1 MNKKL
6 TVTNRTKIFSQVVL
20 PLLTGGLIYILFR
33 ADSLLMFRWFDKLGA
48 SDLINFCRQHTFGQF
63 SLPTWFI
70 YSLPDALWI
79 FSFTSLMLSIWQDK
93 FSVQSLFWILIAP
106 TIGLLSEIGQ
116 AFHFV
121 RGTYDLSDL
130 TLILIASALP
140 FYSPVKKHQT
150 QSL

>member
-1 MNKKL
+1 MTNK
-6 TVTNRTKIFSQVVL
+6 TKIFLHVIL

-48 SDLINFCRQHTFGQF
+48 GDFINSCRQHTVGQF
-63 SLPTWFI
+63 TLPTWVV

-79 FSFTSLMLSIWQDK
+79 FSFTSLMIAIWKGK
-93 FSVQSLFWILIAP
+93 FSIHSVFWVFIAP

-121 RGTYDLSDL
+121 RGTFDITDL
-130 TLILIASALP
+130 TLILIASTLP
-140 FYSPVKKHQT
+140 FYSPIKNHQT
-150 QSL
+150 QSV

>member
-1 MNKKL
+1 M
-6 TVTNRTKIFSQVVL
+6 TVTNRTKIFLQVVL

-48 SDLINFCRQHTFGQF
+48 SDLISVCRQHTIGQF

-79 FSFTSLMLSIWQDK
+79 FSFTSLMLSIWRDK
-93 FSVQSLFWILIAP
+93 FSVQSIFWILVAP

-116 AFHFV
+116 AFHV
-121 RGTYDLSDL
+121 LRGTFDLFDL
-130 TLILIASALP
+130 ILILIASALP
-140 FYSPVKKHQT
+140 FYSLLKNHQT
-150 QSL
+150 QSV